1 MILVTLKQTCLNVSK
16 TGATAIKSGLH
27 VALEDCSLST
37 CTVRVWIDADR
48 RLQTSQNNGTAYF
61 LEHMTFKDINHR
73 KSRCT
78 PERLHITRTNGL
90 LYQMMQQRFTKN
102 HENLISYC
110 SKQFI
115 P

>member
-1 MILVTLKQTCLNVSK
+1 MILDQSISDSKADVPQCLQDWRHCHQEWF
-16 TGATAIKSGLH
+16 ACGLG
-27 VALEDCSLST
+27 
-37 CTVRVWIDADR
+37 
-48 RLQTSQNNGTAYF
+48 RLQSIHNNGTAYF